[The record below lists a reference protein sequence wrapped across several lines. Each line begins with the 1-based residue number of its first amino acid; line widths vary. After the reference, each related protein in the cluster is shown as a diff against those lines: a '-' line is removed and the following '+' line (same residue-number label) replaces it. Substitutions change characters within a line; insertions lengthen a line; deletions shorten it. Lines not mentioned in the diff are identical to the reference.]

1 MTDALTFVQISD
13 SHIGPRGEL
22 QYGTDTAANLVAVA
36 QRVHEM
42 NLDPAAII
50 FSGDLSDQG
59 EPESYQHFAEI
70 LENHFKPLG
79 APLLLGLGN
88 HDSRVPFRQVML
100 GEADASDESVPY
112 YYSQV
117 IQGVR
122 VIMLDSV
129 IPGLVHGNLGL
140 EQREWLDRELT
151 AGAPAGCL
159 VVIHHPSLPRGVPR
173 SDDYLLNDRHELAE
187 VLGRHPVLA
196 VLCGHSHVSTSG
208 VFGGA
213 LHVAAPATAYLL
225 DPSIRDGSRGIEG
238 AGFNV
243 CTLRDGQLIVNTVLL
258 PSDHRELFRNYEP
271 ETAAPDRE
279 ATEAPD

>member
-13 SHIGPRGEL
+13 THIGPRGEL
-22 QYGTDTAANLVAVA
+22 PYGTDTAANLVAVA
-36 QRVHEM
+36 QRVREM
-42 NLDPAAII
+42 DLDPAAII
-50 FSGDLSDQG
+50 FSGDLSDRG
-59 EPESYQHFAEI
+59 DPESYEHFAEI
-70 LENHFKPLG
+70 LEDHFTLLG

-88 HDSRVPFRQVML
+88 HDSRVPFRQIVL
-100 GEADASDESVPY
+100 GETDASDESVPH

-129 IPGLVHGNLGL
+129 IPGVVHGNLGA
-140 EQREWLDRELT
+140 EQMEWLDHELA

-173 SDDYLLNDRHELAE
+173 TDDYLLNDRNELAE
-187 VLGRHPVLA
+187 VLSRHSVLG

-225 DPSIRDGSRGIEG
+225 DPSIRNGDRGIES

-243 CTLRDGQLIVNTVLL
+243 CTLRDGQLLVNPVLL
-258 PSDHRELFRNYEP
+258 PSDQRELYRH
-271 ETAAPDRE
+271 
-279 ATEAPD
+279 